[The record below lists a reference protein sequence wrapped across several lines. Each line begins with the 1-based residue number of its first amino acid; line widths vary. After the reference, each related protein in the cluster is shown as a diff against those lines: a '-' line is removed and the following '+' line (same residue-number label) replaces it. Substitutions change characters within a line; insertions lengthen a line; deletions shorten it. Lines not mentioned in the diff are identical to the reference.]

1 MEKPG
6 FISEVYV
13 KKDTKTTKK
22 KPTKKTKEKKIKK
35 DPRIESE
42 YFEDVEITDPVTGK
56 KIIQRV
62 KVVRYKTVKNESAK
76 GVLEEDAEDLK
87 RTLDVF
93 SV

>member
-1 MEKPG
+1 M
-6 FISEVYV
+6 

-22 KPTKKTKEKKIKK
+22 TIKKTREKKTKK
-35 DPRIESE
+35 DSRIESE

-62 KVVRYKTVKNESAK
+62 KIVRYKTVKNESAK

-93 SV
+93 TV